1 MQVGVDYASVD
12 GNEPPDFE
20 RAKREAG
27 LTFAYLR
34 RSYSYLTQHGSVL
47 AHDPVYE
54 RDAARARA
62 AGLVVGA
69 YLAASFAAE
78 ARSVAEQVAN
88 FEAAGG
94 EILPG
99 DLPVALDVEFSGR
112 GVQDTGRSKREVF
125 QLVLEFV
132 RLLRAK
138 HQTVAIYTSHVQWH
152 DDNGL
157 SGPDAHVLD
166 DVVLWQK
173 TPYPRRARLPYV
185 RSTWK
190 LPHAGVSTSDPYDY
204 WRVPIPWE
212 RNRPWLQQGE
222 GDVTDFPGFSSTVDV
237 DGFYPLSKTTAR
249 FADVN
254 RIFWMQRQLIRLG
267 STSVVSMGLWSDA
280 TQAALI
286 SFQKQRG
293 LVPDGIVG
301 VRTYAALCS

>member
-20 RAKREAG
+20 LAKREGG
-27 LTFAYLR
+27 LAFVYLR
-34 RSYSYLTQHGSVL
+34 RSYSYQTHCGGVL

-69 YLAASFAAE
+69 YLAASFSAKAQS
-78 ARSVAEQVAN
+78 ATEQVAN
-88 FEAAGG
+88 FEVAGG
-94 EILPG
+94 EVLPG
-99 DLPVALDVEFSGR
+99 DLPVVLDVEFSGR
-112 GVQDTGRSKREVF
+112 GIQDTNLSKREVF
-125 QLVLEFV
+125 QLVLEYV
-132 RLLRAK
+132 KLLRAK

-157 SGPDAHVLD
+157 SGPDSRDLD

-173 TPYPRRARLPYV
+173 TPYPRKARLPYL

-212 RNRPWLQQGE
+212 RNRPWLQQGD
-222 GDVTDFPGFSSTVDV
+222 GDVTDFPGFNHTVDV
-237 DGFYPLSKTTAR
+237 DGFYPLSKSTAG
-249 FADVN
+249 FADAS

-267 STSVVSMGLWSDA
+267 SASVVPTGLWSDT
-280 TQAALI
+280 TQTAII
-286 SFQKQRG
+286 SFQKQRD
-293 LVPDGIVG
+293 LVPDGVVG
-301 VRTYAALCS
+301 VKTYAALCS